1 MSQSPV
7 AITLTLTNLFQFISF
22 MAPLLIVFFIIMLSI
37 INNTILKGLIFNI
50 GIIIT
55 STIIY
60 LLKSIIK
67 SKQHDF
73 ASPYCNLL
81 PSPFTVSGSDGIFN
95 SPSLS
100 SGIIGFVSSYLIF
113 PMLTN
118 NQLNPILLVFL
129 IVLLSINGVVE
140 FQNQCTN
147 IGGIVLGVIVGIL
160 SGILYYSLIVS
171 SGYKEL
177 VYFNS
182 SLSNSVGCSKPG
194 KQQFKCTFYKNG
206 VPLK

>member
-1 MSQSPV
+1 MSPQPV

-22 MAPLLIVFFIIMLSI
+22 LTPLLIVFFIIMLSI

-50 GIIIT
+50 GLIIT

-60 LLKSIIK
+60 LLKTVLK

-73 ASPYCNLL
+73 ASPYCNIL
-81 PSPFTVSGSDGIFN
+81 PSPFTVKDADGIFN

-113 PMLTN
+113 PMITN
-118 NQLNPILLVFL
+118 NQLNPILLTFL

-140 FQNQCTN
+140 IQNYCTN
-147 IGGIVLGVIVGIL
+147 IAGIFLGVIIGIIC
-160 SGILYYSLIVS
+160 GIIYYSLIVS

-182 SLSNSVGCSKPG
+182 SISNNVGCSKPSE
-194 KQQFKCTFYKNG
+194 QQFKCTFYKNG
-206 VPLK
+206 VPLN